1 MSTEA
6 SAPASRIVVVGSL
19 NADLT
24 IYCDRLPLLY
34 CLKNVLWKA
43 DQLT

>member
-1 MSTEA
+1 MSTHA

-24 IYCDRLPLLY
+24 IYCDRLPQPGETIHGNGIPAPL
-34 CLKNVLWKA
+34 
-43 DQLT
+43 